1 MAADCFGVSPKVHTM
16 ESWQMR
22 CGISEADARGS
33 PVQGWFGMSD
43 SELLVT
49 ALSGLV
55 GLLPEPGDLTEPLHR
70 LIDSATDALDL
81 AGCAV
86 LLVADGS
93 SGVVTATPA
102 ALADVALSQRSSARG
117 PALDALRH
125 GEPVAVADVRER
137 HSSWPEYTSVA
148 ARHGVRAVAEIPM
161 RSGTTTVGALGMYA
175 YDPREWTEPELSVGA
190 LLAGIAAGHI
200 LTAERLRA
208 QQRLTEQL
216 QHALDSRVL
225 VEQAKGV
232 IANARS
238 TTPQAAY
245 ELIRAHARRH
255 RVSVHAVAGGIV
267 ELGLRI

>member
-1 MAADCFGVSPKVHTM
+1 
-16 ESWQMR
+16 
-22 CGISEADARGS
+22 
-33 PVQGWFGMSD
+33 MSD
-43 SELLVT
+43 SEQLVT
-49 ALSGLV
+49 ALSGIV
-55 GLLPEPGDLTEPLHR
+55 GLLPEPGDVVEPLHR
-70 LIDSATDALDL
+70 VIDSATDALDL

-86 LLVADGS
+86 LLVAGGHS
-93 SGVVTATPA
+93 SVVTATPA
-102 ALADVALSQRSSARG
+102 ALADVALSQRSSERG
-117 PALDALRH
+117 PAVDALRH

-137 HSSWPEYTSVA
+137 HEAWPEYTSVA
-148 ARHGVRAVAEIPM
+148 VRHGVRAVAEIPM
-161 RSGTTTVGALGMYA
+161 RSGVTMVGALGMYA
-175 YDPREWTEPELSVGA
+175 YHPRQWTEPELSVGA
-190 LLAGIAAGHI
+190 LLASLAAGHI

-208 QQRLTEQL
+208 QQRLAEQL

-232 IANARS
+232 LANARN